1 MTLPTRSFDAE
12 ALRAQFPVLS
22 QTVRGKPLIYLDN
35 GATTQKPQV
44 VIDAVSRFYSHD
56 NANIHRAVHTLG
68 ERATAG
74 YEGARASV
82 RRFLNAPSVDEIV
95 FTRGT
100 TEGINL
106 VANSFLRPRLAPG
119 DEVLVTQMEHH
130 ANLVPWQMAC
140 AATGAVMRH
149 VPLLDDGSLD
159 LEALPALFTPRTR
172 LFAVTQVSNAL
183 GTVNPVAALVALAH
197 THGVPVLVDAA
208 QAVAHL
214 PASELDVQ
222 AMDCDF
228 LVFSGHKIYGPTGI
242 GVLYGKTARLKAMP
256 PWQGGGDMIR
266 EVFLDHSTYAEPPSR
281 FEAGTPPIAE
291 AVGLGAALEWFSAL
305 DRPAAFAH
313 EDTLLARA
321 TAAVADQPGV
331 RIIGTAPRKV
341 SVLSFV
347 LDYAHPHD
355 AGTFFDF
362 EGVAVRAGHH
372 CAQPVM
378 ARFGVPATLRATF
391 APYNTDADVDALLR
405 AIARVR
411 KAFTE

>member
-1 MTLPTRSFDAE
+1 MSARFDAA
-12 ALRAQFPVLS
+12 ALRAQFPVLAQS
-22 QTVRGKPLIYLDN
+22 VRGKPLAYLDN

-44 VIDAVSRFYSHD
+44 VIDAVTHFYAHD

-74 YEGARASV
+74 YEGARGTV
-82 RRFLNAPSVDEIV
+82 QGFLNARSEREIV

-106 VANSFLRPRLAPG
+106 VANSFLRPRLQPG
-119 DEVLVTQMEHH
+119 DEILVTGMEHH
-130 ANLVPWQMAC
+130 ANLVPWHMAC

-149 VPLLDDGSLD
+149 VPLKDDGALD
-159 LEALPALFTPRTR
+159 LDALPELLTERTR
-172 LFAVTQVSNAL
+172 LFAFTAVSNAL
-183 GTVNPVAALVALAH
+183 GTVNPVAQLVSLAH
-197 THGVPVLVDAA
+197 ARGIPVLVDAA

-214 PASELDVQ
+214 PAHELDVQ
-222 AMDCDF
+222 ALDCDF

-242 GVLYGKTARLKAMP
+242 GVLYGKRAHLDAMP

-266 EVFLDHSTYAEPPSR
+266 EVFLDRSTFADVPSR

-291 AVGLGAALEWFSAL
+291 AIGLGAALTWFMAL
-305 DRPAAFAH
+305 DRPAALAH
-313 EDTLLARA
+313 EDALLARA
-321 TAAVADQPGV
+321 TEALRALPGV

-405 AIARVR
+405 AIARVH
-411 KAFTE
+411 KTFTD

>member
-1 MTLPTRSFDAE
+1 VSGHFDAA
-12 ALRAQFPVLS
+12 ALRAQFPVLAQS
-22 QTVRGKPLIYLDN
+22 VRGKPLAYLDN

-44 VIDAVSRFYSHD
+44 VIDAMTRFYSHD

-74 YEGARASV
+74 YEGARV
-82 RRFLNAPSVDEIV
+82 TVQRFLNARSEREIV

-106 VANSFLRPRLAPG
+106 VANSFLRPRLQPG
-119 DEVLVTQMEHH
+119 DEILVTGMEHH
-130 ANLVPWQMAC
+130 ANLVPWHLAC
-140 AATGAVMRH
+140 AATGAQMRH
-149 VPLLDDGSLD
+149 VPLKDDGALD
-159 LEALPALFTPRTR
+159 LDTVSGLLTERTR
-172 LFAVTQVSNAL
+172 LFAFTAVSNAL
-183 GTVNPVAALVALAH
+183 GTVNPVAQLVAQAH
-197 THGVPVLVDAA
+197 ARGIPVLVDAA

-214 PASELDVQ
+214 PAAELDVQ
-222 AMDCDF
+222 ALDCDF

-242 GVLYGKTARLKAMP
+242 GVLYGKRALLDAMP

-266 EVFLDHSTYAEPPSR
+266 EVFLDRSTFAEAPSR

-291 AVGLGAALEWFSAL
+291 AIGLAAALDWFSAL
-305 DRPAAFAH
+305 DRPAALAH
-313 EDTLLARA
+313 EDALLVRA
-321 TAAVADQPGV
+321 TEALRALPGV

-391 APYNTDADVDALLR
+391 APYNSDADVEALLR
-405 AIARVR
+405 AIARVH
-411 KAFTE
+411 KTFTE

>member
-1 MTLPTRSFDAE
+1 MSERFDAA
-12 ALRAQFPVLS
+12 ALRAQFPVLAQS
-22 QTVRGKPLIYLDN
+22 VRGKPLAYLDN

-44 VIDAVSRFYSHD
+44 VIDAVTHFYAHD

-74 YEGARASV
+74 YEGARGTV
-82 RRFLNAPSVDEIV
+82 QRFLNARSEREIV

-106 VANSFLRPRLAPG
+106 VANSFLRPRLQPG
-119 DEVLVTQMEHH
+119 DEILVTGMEHH
-130 ANLVPWQMAC
+130 ANLVPWHMAC
-140 AATGAVMRH
+140 ATTGAVMRH
-149 VPLLDDGSLD
+149 VPLKDDGALD
-159 LEALPALFTPRTR
+159 LDALPALLTERTR
-172 LFAVTQVSNAL
+172 LFAFTAVSNAL
-183 GTVNPVAALVALAH
+183 GTVNPVAQLVSLAH
-197 THGVPVLVDAA
+197 ARGIPVLVDAA

-214 PASELDVQ
+214 PAHELDVQ
-222 AMDCDF
+222 ALDCDF

-242 GVLYGKTARLKAMP
+242 GVLYGKRAHLDAMP

-266 EVFLDHSTYAEPPSR
+266 EVFLDRSTFADVPSR

-291 AVGLGAALEWFSAL
+291 AIGLGAALTWFMAL
-305 DRPAAFAH
+305 DRPAALAH
-313 EDTLLARA
+313 EDALLVRA
-321 TAAVADQPGV
+321 TEALKALPGV

-405 AIARVR
+405 AIARVH
-411 KAFTE
+411 KTFTD